1 MAKNFF
7 FLLRIL
13 TWKKHPK
20 IKLQRL
26 RRIQIWTFR
35 WLLHQIYSF
44 KKVLKLERIF
54 QKQKV
59 VTGKTPLFVIGPLC
73 SRHSICVNIGFWQ
86 SSFEWKWCFSI
97 LRVSTKKGFAFQ
109 KTCSKV
115 KVRKTFETFT
125 DCHIKTCRFL
135 KRRVILKIPRT
146 MF

>member
-44 KKVLKLERIF
+44 KEVLKLERIF

-97 LRVSTKKGFAFQ
+97 
-109 KTCSKV
+109 
-115 KVRKTFETFT
+115 FETFS
-125 DCHIKTCRFL
+125 DSHIKTCRSL
-135 KRRVILKIPRT
+135 KRRAIFRRT
-146 MF
+146 YVLYVGFKMKTLRKNVFEC